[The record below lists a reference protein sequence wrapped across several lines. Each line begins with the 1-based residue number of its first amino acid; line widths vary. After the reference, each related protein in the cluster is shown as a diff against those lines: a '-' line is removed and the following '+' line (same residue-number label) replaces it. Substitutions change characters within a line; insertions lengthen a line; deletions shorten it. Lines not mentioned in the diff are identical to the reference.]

1 MILQFLQF
9 LMVLLVGSNNEP
21 TYDLRRRRD
30 PATSDKLKGIN
41 WTFVA
46 LAIGMVLFFVIIF
59 VFQIG
64 NEYPNEL
71 MSNL

>member
-21 TYDLRRRRD
+21 TYDLRKRTD
-30 PATSDKLKGIN
+30 LADKIKGIN
-41 WTFVA
+41 WTFIILT
-46 LAIGMVLFFVIIF
+46 LAMVLFFVVIF

>member
-1 MILQFLQF
+1 MIIQLIQLLIVMITGSSKNQPVHDLHRKAEPINLGQF
-9 LMVLLVGSNNEP
+9 
-21 TYDLRRRRD
+21 
-30 PATSDKLKGIN
+30 N
-41 WTFVA
+41 WTFILLT
-46 LAIGMVLFFVIIF
+46 LAMVLFFVSIL